1 MRICVCLRLKQF
13 GAASGRFCKTNAL
26 RRECLSSFETALT
39 NDEMNYH
46 DNVLRLIGNT
56 PLIKL
61 SRLNKGLKPLILAKM
76 ENLNPGFSVKDRIGI
91 SMVEAAEREG
101 LLKPGGTI
109 VEATSGNTGIG
120 LAIVAAVR
128 GYKCIFVMTD
138 KASVEKARY
147 LKALGADV
155 VITPVSAKPGTP
167 DHYVSTARRIAA
179 ETPNSFYPD
188 QYSHPANPEAHYR
201 TTGPE
206 LWEQT
211 EGKITH
217 FVSGIG
223 TGGTISGTGR
233 FLKEKNPNI
242 KIIGA
247 DPIGSIYKT
256 YKETGKIP
264 ETTPYLVEGIGQEVL
279 PPNAQMRY
287 VDEVL
292 NISDHDSFET
302 ARQLSRHEGIF
313 CGGSTGTNCAA
324 ALRVAHELD
333 QDAVVVFIVC
343 DTGEHYLSKFHSDEW
358 MKEKRLLE
366 PQKITAGLISETKG
380 KQAPRALVTVAP
392 GDLVAA
398 ALAKM
403 NEMGLTQIPVMED
416 GKSVGSLRENHL
428 LSKVFADRD
437 LLEAPVSKV
446 MDKGFPTVDIDDSV
460 NAVSRKLRTSP
471 AVLIEE
477 YGRITGIITRH
488 DVLDVSGDGE

>member
-1 MRICVCLRLKQF
+1 MK
-13 GAASGRFCKTNAL
+13 
-26 RRECLSSFETALT
+26 
-39 NDEMNYH
+39 YY
-46 DNVLRLIGNT
+46 DNVLGLIGHT
-56 PLIKL
+56 PLVKL
-61 SRLNKGLKPLILAKM
+61 NRLNKGLKPLILAKM

-91 SMVEAAEREG
+91 SMIEAAESEG
-101 LLKPGGTI
+101 KLKPGGTI

-120 LAIVAAVR
+120 LAIAASVK

-138 KASVEKARY
+138 KASVEKSRY

-211 EGKITH
+211 EGRITH

-233 FLKEKNPNI
+233 FLKEKNPDI
-242 KIIGA
+242 RVIGA
-247 DPIGSIYKT
+247 DPFGSIYKT
-256 YKETGKIP
+256 YKETGKIA

-279 PPNAQMRY
+279 PGNAHMEY
-287 VDEVL
+287 VDEVM
-292 NISDHDSFET
+292 NISDRDSFET
-302 ARQLSRHEGIF
+302 ARLLSRVEGIF

-324 ALRVAHELD
+324 ALRVARD
-333 QDAVVVFIVC
+333 AGADAVIVFIVC

-366 PQKITAGLISETKG
+366 PQKMTAGLISETKN
-380 KQAPRALVTVAP
+380 KQAPREIVSVGP
-392 GDLVAA
+392 NDLVSA

-403 NEMGLTQIPVMED
+403 NEMGLTQLPVLED
-416 GKSVGSLRENHL
+416 GKSVGSVRENHL
-428 LSKVFADRD
+428 LSKVFDERD
-437 LLEAPVSKV
+437 LLTAPVSKL
-446 MDKGFPTVDIDDSV
+446 MDGSFPIVDPDDDV
-460 NAVSRKLRTSP
+460 NVVTRKLRSNP

-488 DVLDVSGDGE
+488 DVLEITR